1 MIRMK
6 ISTYTYNIRS
16 SSTSLDDQER
26 LAHQFFQLA
35 AILLRRD
42 RDWLNLFPSETK
54 SKHANYF
61 RMNINR
67 RKNSGKSSKHLFGI
81 GLDCHDGHKRITTS
95 EDFSVIGGSDE
106 THAKVSETFIKT
118 FEYFSAKNKTLD
130 EISSEKLAE
139 LLRINT
145 PEWVFRGFTPL
156 LSDQFELPV

>member
-1 MIRMK
+1 
-6 ISTYTYNIRS
+6 
-16 SSTSLDDQER
+16 
-26 LAHQFFQLA
+26 
-35 AILLRRD
+35 
-42 RDWLNLFPSETK
+42 
-54 SKHANYF
+54 
-61 RMNINR
+61 MNTNR

-145 PEWVFRGFTPL
+145 PE
-156 LSDQFELPV
+156 

>member
-61 RMNINR
+61 RMNTNR